1 MIKKLVTVAA
11 ASTFLIAA
19 TGAFAQDATNPPKDA
34 TGTAPMTTTDTTGAA
49 SSTNTAA
56 GSTDS
61 AEVAGTYLTEQAT
74 NQISADD
81 YIGAT
86 VYNAADKSIGEI
98 NDLIIEKNGGIV
110 AAVIGVGGFL
120 GIGEKNVAVPMSNI
134 MVSQKEDGSDLKLTT
149 SETSD
154 SLKGAPEFKTLAETH
169 TAAQP
174 AATTGTVPGATNSN
188 TEMAP
193 ADPAAPAATA
203 PAAPAAGTTTT
214 N

>member
-34 TGTAPMTTTDTTGAA
+34 TGAAPMTTTEPTGTTDTTGAA
-49 SSTNTAA
+49 TTTTPAA
-56 GSTDS
+56 TTDS
-61 AEVAGTYLTEQAT
+61 AEVAGTYLTEQSV

-98 NDLIIEKNGGIV
+98 NDLILEKNGGIV

-120 GIGEKNVAVPMSNI
+120 GIGEKDVAVPMSNI

-154 SLKGAPEFKTLAETH
+154 SLKAAPEFKTLAQTH
-169 TAAQP
+169 TASEP
-174 AATTGTVPGATNSN
+174 AATTGTVPSATG
-188 TEMAP
+188 TEPAPAP
-193 ADPAAPAATA
+193 AD